1 MQAVQKRRGRTI
13 AARIR
18 SMVMIPTAALV
29 ALWLII
35 TFVLAYDAVFQLLR
49 ARATHE
55 MVTPAAVGLVHVME
69 ERSATVA
76 YIERPDNAE
85 LEQQMMEARQE
96 SDATIGVVIEDLIGF
111 VDIAPGRT
119 GDRIEELY
127 GQYGE
132 INRIRAA
139 VDSGSASRAA
149 VLDYYD
155 ALMLAG
161 ADVFDAQGRDGN
173 TGESTSSGFTAVYM
187 FRTVDAFARTDAQLQ
202 RAFASGELGH
212 EDQHEFTQLV
222 GTYQNLLESNAHYLE
237 GPGQLERY
245 EALMASPEYAALL
258 EMQEEIIHRQIPTE
272 TVFDPTTGQQE
283 TVQDLTMPVDEEE
296 WRAAY
301 DHTLSELTDLGADE
315 ALNSANVTG
324 DYAWSR
330 VFWAVTI
337 SLGSAAVIG
346 LASTLARRSSQNLT
360 RRLLR
365 LRDDSIDLAENRLPD
380 IMRRLHE
387 GERVDTGA
395 AMPGLSTSDDEI
407 GDVARAF
414 NSAQRA
420 AVDEAVQQTEL
431 RHGVNRV
438 FLNIA
443 HRSQTLVHRQLRL
456 RDKMEREQEDPEQL
470 EQLFKLDHLATR
482 SRRNAENLLI
492 LGGEAP
498 GRTWHRP
505 MPLIDVL
512 RGAISESGDYT
523 RVKRERIARV
533 HLNGPAVADVIH
545 LVAELVDNAAMFSP
559 PHTHVRLSSEDVP
572 NGVTIEI
579 EDRGL
584 GMTDGELA
592 SANALLSNP
601 PEFDVMRLNEKMRL
615 GLFVVSHLAHRHGIR
630 VHLRS
635 SPYGGVQA
643 IVLLPHELIA
653 GGRPQSSPAEE
664 EDIWEVRAITD
675 RPTPPSSNGAKPVL
689 TPVATPPSDDTTG
702 NEDEGTA
709 ARPAP
714 TLAAAPDPVTTD
726 GEADGAAQEGT
737 AADDP
742 GAKGAEDGTTTDSS
756 SDGAEDGGT
765 APDTAAPA
773 EDLLSSN
780 VNGDDPLPSRTRD
793 TGPTGDGPTPPAP
806 AAARP
811 ALPVRDPGATK
822 TAERSSG
829 ADVLGTGSTDVVEAG
844 GGRPPLPKRRPQENL
859 APQLAAES
867 PEDPAGP
874 AAGLGA
880 GTGRVQGGSP
890 DGAERLARLRRNMS
904 AFQKGTDRG
913 RREGK
918 QQTHDTD
925 KDA

>member
-1 MQAVQKRRGRTI
+1 MQAVQQRRRRTI

-18 SMVMIPTAALV
+18 SMVMIPTAALL

-35 TFVLAYDAVFQLLR
+35 TFILAWEAMFLILR

-55 MVTPAAVGLVHVME
+55 MVTPAAVGLVRVMD
-69 ERSATVA
+69 ERSATIA
-76 YIERPDNAE
+76 FIERPDDAA
-85 LEQQMMEARQE
+85 LEEAMAEAREE
-96 SDATIGVVIEDLIGF
+96 SDATLGVVIDDLIGF
-111 VDIAPGRT
+111 VDIAPGRSA
-119 GDRIEELY
+119 DRIEELY
-127 GQYGE
+127 DQYGD
-132 INRIRAA
+132 IGQIRAA
-139 VDSGSASRAA
+139 VDSGSASREA
-149 VLDYYD
+149 VLGYYD
-155 ALMLAG
+155 SLMLAG
-161 ADVFDAQGRDGN
+161 ADVFDSQGRDGN
-173 TGESTSSGFTAVYM
+173 TGTATSSGFTAVYM
-187 FRTVDAFARTDAQLQ
+187 FRTVDAFARSDAQLQ
-202 RAFASGELGH
+202 RAFATGELTH
-212 EDQHEFTQLV
+212 EDQHVFTELV
-222 GTYQNLLESNAHYLE
+222 GAYQNLLESNAHYLE

-245 EALMASPEYAALL
+245 EALMTSPEYAALL
-258 EMQEEIIHRQIPTE
+258 DMQQQIIHRQISTE
-272 TVFDPTTGQQE
+272 SVFDPTTGQEE
-283 TVQDLTMPVDEEE
+283 TVQDLAMPVDEQE
-296 WRAAY
+296 WAEAY
-301 DHTLSELTDLGADE
+301 GHTLSELTDLGADE
-315 ALNSANVTG
+315 ALNSANVTS

-330 VFWAVTI
+330 VFWAVTV
-337 SLGSAAVIG
+337 SLGSAAV
-346 LASTLARRSSQNLT
+346 LAVAFVLARRSSRDLT
-360 RRLLR
+360 DQLLR
-365 LRDDSIDLAENRLPD
+365 LRDDSIDLAETRLPD
-380 IMRRLHE
+380 LMRRLHE
-387 GERVDTGA
+387 GERVDTRA
-395 AMPGLSTSDDEI
+395 AMPELSTADDEI

-414 NSAQRA
+414 NTAQRA

-456 RDKMEREQEDPEQL
+456 LDKMEREQEDPEQL

-592 SANALLSNP
+592 AANALLSDP

-630 VHLRS
+630 VHLRP

-643 IVLLPHELIA
+643 IVLLPHDLIS
-653 GGRPQSSPAEE
+653 GDRPQSPTPEE

-675 RPTPPSSNGAKPVL
+675 RPSGDGARPML
-689 TPVATPPSDDTTG
+689 TPVAASPSDGSADDG
-702 NEDEGTA
+702 A
-709 ARPAP
+709 APRSGAA
-714 TLAAAPDPVTTD
+714 LAAAPDPADDSAEDAEDAAGDTP
-726 GEADGAAQEGT
+726 ADGHT
-737 AADDP
+737 
-742 GAKGAEDGTTTDSS
+742 
-756 SDGAEDGGT
+756 EDGGGADAVP
-765 APDTAAPA
+765 APSGAG
-773 EDLLSSN
+773 EDLLSADADS
-780 VNGDDPLPSRTRD
+780 PLPSRPRRAD
-793 TGPTGDGPTPPAP
+793 PVDGAP
-806 AAARP
+806 STADARP
-811 ALPVRDPGATK
+811 ALPVRAPG
-822 TAERSSG
+822 G
-829 ADVLGTGSTDVVEAG
+829 ASPTVVEAG

-859 APQLAAES
+859 APQLAADPSE
-867 PEDPAGP
+867 EDTGP
-874 AAGLGA
+874 AAGLG
-880 GTGRVQGGSP
+880 GTNGGAKGGSP

-913 RREGK
+913 RRDGK
-918 QQTHDTD
+918 QQIHDTD

>member
-1 MQAVQKRRGRTI
+1 
-13 AARIR
+13 
-18 SMVMIPTAALV
+18 MVMIPTAALV

-35 TFVLAYDAVFQLLR
+35 TFVLAYDAVFQILR
-49 ARATHE
+49 SKATDE
-55 MVTPAAVGLVHVME
+55 MVTPAAVGLVRVME
-69 ERSATVA
+69 ERSATIA
-76 YIERPDNAE
+76 YLERPDDAE
-85 LEQQMMEARQE
+85 IEQEMMAARQE
-96 SDATIGVVIEDLIGF
+96 SDATLGVVIEDLIGF
-111 VDIAPGRT
+111 VDLSPGRT
-119 GDRIEELY
+119 GEMIENLY
-127 GQYGE
+127 DHYGD

-139 VDSGSASRAA
+139 VDSGSASRDA

-155 ALMLAG
+155 TLMTAG
-161 ADVFDAQGRDGN
+161 ADVFDAQGRDGSD
-173 TGESTSSGFTAVYM
+173 GAAVSPGFTAVYM
-187 FRTVDAFARTDAQLQ
+187 FRTVDAFARTDAQLS
-202 RAFASGELGH
+202 RAFATGELTH
-212 EDQHEFTQLV
+212 EDQHEFTRLV
-222 GTYQNLLESNAHYLE
+222 GTYQNLLEANAHYLE

-245 EALMASPEYAALL
+245 EELMASPEYASLL
-258 EMQEEIIHRQIPTE
+258 EMQEEIIHRHIPTE
-272 TVFDPTTGQQE
+272 TVYDPTTGQQE
-283 TVQDLTMPVDEEE
+283 TVQDLTMPVDSDQ

-301 DHTLSELTDLGADE
+301 DHTLSELTDLGANE
-315 ALNSANVTG
+315 ALYSADLTR

-330 VFWAVTI
+330 MFWAVAV
-337 SLGSAAVIG
+337 SLGSAAVI
-346 LASTLARRSSQNLT
+346 AVAFTLARRSSQNLT
-360 RRLLR
+360 QRLLR

-387 GERVDTGA
+387 GERVDTGT
-395 AMPGLSTSDDEI
+395 AMPGLSTADDEI

-420 AVDEAVQQTEL
+420 AVEEAVQQTEL

-456 RDKMEREQEDPEQL
+456 LDRMEREQEDPEQL

-559 PHTHVRLSSEDVP
+559 PHTHVRLSSEEVP

-664 EDIWEVRAITD
+664 EDIWEVRAIPD
-675 RPTPPSSNGAKPVL
+675 RPASPAGGGAKPVL
-689 TPVATPPSDDTTG
+689 TPVAAPPSDGTTADAAG
-702 NEDEGTA
+702 SGGEETA
-709 ARPAP
+709 PRPAP
-714 TLAAAPDPVTTD
+714 TLAAAPDPAAADDGDDTT
-726 GEADGAAQEGT
+726 GEADGGATVDT
-737 AADDP
+737 AGNGSENGDAD
-742 GAKGAEDGTTTDSS
+742 
-756 SDGAEDGGT
+756 T
-765 APDTAAPA
+765 APASDAAVPA
-773 EDLLSSN
+773 EDLLDSDE
-780 VNGDDPLPSRTRD
+780 NGDGPLPSRTR
-793 TGPTGDGPTPPAP
+793 GAGRTGDEATSP

-811 ALPVRDPGATK
+811 ALPVRAPGATK
-822 TAERSSG
+822 VSERS
-829 ADVLGTGSTDVVEAG
+829 LGTDVFGSGSADVVEAG

-859 APQLAAES
+859 APQLAADP

-874 AAGLGA
+874 AAGMGA
-880 GTGRVQGGSP
+880 DAGRAQGGSP